1 MVLIDNH
8 SVKNIFF
15 DAWLKQTDI
24 TEFEKI
30 NEKICDGNMLFVS
43 VQNLTPDCI
52 DATAWLADFERCL
65 AFTILTG
72 KE

>member
-1 MVLIDNH
+1 MIDNH
-8 SVKNIFF
+8 SVKNVFF
-15 DAWLKQTDI
+15 DAWLKQTDV

-43 VQNLTPDCI
+43 VQNLTRDCI

-65 AFTILTG
+65 AFAILTE
-72 KE
+72 KEQL